1 MIEMTKEEL
10 TQATKEYGK
19 KHIAHR
25 MANVLLALSEQKP
38 SAFVMKDDLADPAIV
53 STPAYLDIEDAEQ
66 KTIGDIVALY
76 ADPFPVIG
84 DTTAL
89 VDDILNI
96 LALLETGDWS
106 EHCTKTELG
115 GRLERDITRLIGDA
129 QEATVTSYELIA
141 EAWRLMDGQDP
152 KTSDWHSKASKYLN
166 SNRVEKVDD
175 VKPKPVDHGFR
186 DNCEC
191 SSCQT
196 TARICSEFTDKS
208 SLIYEVNVGG
218 NTWVECTRAAYVR
231 AKDKGELTRVVT
243 HHPNNELK
251 DHQIRELVNE
261 LRDIAVTY
269 HGTQQ
274 LREKIARAV
283 NNSLKGG
290 ESQPKRIRITH
301 IGENGT
307 EIPQFSVGDIFDVH
321 GEEFG
326 EPHITMPSGH
336 VYWLR
341 AMEKYGDKWEVL

>member
-1 MIEMTKEEL
+1 MTHKSAAGELQKEVEN
-10 TQATKEYGK
+10 TT
-19 KHIAHR
+19 
-25 MANVLLALSEQKP
+25 VLL
-38 SAFVMKDDLADPAIV
+38 
-53 STPAYLDIEDAEQ
+53 
-66 KTIGDIVALY
+66 
-76 ADPFPVIG
+76 
-84 DTTAL
+84 
-89 VDDILNI
+89 DDILNI
-96 LALLETGDWS
+96 LALLEAGDWS

-115 GRLERDITRLIGDA
+115 GRLEREITRLIGDA

-141 EAWRLMDGQDP
+141 EAWHLMDGQDP

-196 TARICSEFTDKS
+196 TARICSELTDKS

-261 LRDIAVTY
+261 LRDIAVQY

-290 ESQPKRIRITH
+290 QFQPKRIRITH
-301 IGENGT
+301 IGENGV

>member
-1 MIEMTKEEL
+1 MNKAELFQKISALATECHAIASELDVGDERTEMFEIYSVLRNLCRRGYATQVGRITNPLL
-10 TQATKEYGK
+10 TSFGDDDSNEDEVDNTT
-19 KHIAHR
+19 
-25 MANVLLALSEQKP
+25 VLL
-38 SAFVMKDDLADPAIV
+38 
-53 STPAYLDIEDAEQ
+53 
-66 KTIGDIVALY
+66 
-76 ADPFPVIG
+76 
-84 DTTAL
+84 
-89 VDDILNI
+89 DDIISI
-96 LALLETGDWS
+96 LALLEAGDWS

-115 GRLERDITRLIGDA
+115 GRLEREITRLIDDA

-166 SNRVEKVDD
+166 SDRVEKVDD

-196 TARICSEFTDKS
+196 TARICSELTDKS

-261 LRDIAVTY
+261 LLDIAVQY

-290 ESQPKRIRITH
+290 QFQPKRIRITH
-301 IGENGT
+301 IGENGV
-307 EIPQFSVGDIFDVH
+307 EIPQFSVGDIFDVY

>member
-1 MIEMTKEEL
+1 MMHKSVAGEFQKEVDN
-10 TQATKEYGK
+10 TTD
-19 KHIAHR
+19 
-25 MANVLLALSEQKP
+25 LL
-38 SAFVMKDDLADPAIV
+38 
-53 STPAYLDIEDAEQ
+53 
-66 KTIGDIVALY
+66 
-76 ADPFPVIG
+76 
-84 DTTAL
+84 
-89 VDDILNI
+89 DDILSI
-96 LALLETGDWS
+96 LALLEAGDWS

-115 GRLERDITRLIGDA
+115 GRLEREITRLIGDA

-196 TARICSEFTDKS
+196 TARICSELTDKS

-290 ESQPKRIRITH
+290 QSQPKRIRITH

>member
-1 MIEMTKEEL
+1 MTTITKEF
-10 TQATKEYGK
+10 TKEQLIEQAKKNIEVLRGAVERVPGASDAAVIHLKLAEITLASLEAEPVAYIFKHPAGK
-19 KHIAHR
+19 LFWALTDESNKEQADVIPVYAAPPVPVVPEEKP
-25 MANVLLALSEQKP
+25 MPNALS
-38 SAFVMKDDLADPAIV
+38 M
-53 STPAYLDIEDAEQ
+53 
-66 KTIGDIVALY
+66 
-76 ADPFPVIG
+76 
-84 DTTAL
+84 
-89 VDDILNI
+89 
-96 LALLETGDWS
+96 
-106 EHCTKTELG
+106 
-115 GRLERDITRLIGDA
+115 LEREITQLIGDA
-129 QEATVTSYELIA
+129 QEATVTGYELIA

-196 TARICSEFTDKS
+196 TARICSELTDKS

-243 HHPNNELK
+243 NHPNNELK

-261 LRDIAVTY
+261 LRDIAVQY

-290 ESQPKRIRITH
+290 QFQPKRIRITH
-301 IGENGT
+301 IGDNGV

-321 GEEFG
+321 GEEFC
-326 EPHITMPSGH
+326 ELHITMPSGH

>member
-1 MIEMTKEEL
+1 MMHKSVAGEFQKEVDN
-10 TQATKEYGK
+10 TT
-19 KHIAHR
+19 
-25 MANVLLALSEQKP
+25 VLL
-38 SAFVMKDDLADPAIV
+38 
-53 STPAYLDIEDAEQ
+53 
-66 KTIGDIVALY
+66 
-76 ADPFPVIG
+76 
-84 DTTAL
+84 
-89 VDDILNI
+89 DDILSI

-115 GRLERDITRLIGDA
+115 GRLEREITRLIGDA

-196 TARICSEFTDKS
+196 TARICSELTDKS

-218 NTWVECTRAAYVR
+218 NTWGECTRAAYVR
-231 AKDKGELTRVVT
+231 AKDNGELTRVVT
-243 HHPNNELK
+243 NHPNNELK

-290 ESQPKRIRITH
+290 QSQPKRIRITH

-307 EIPQFSVGDIFDVH
+307 EIPNFLLGTSL
-321 GEEFG
+321 
-326 EPHITMPSGH
+326 M
-336 VYWLR
+336 Y
-341 AMEKYGDKWEVL
+341 MEKSLASLTSLCLVAMFIG

>member
-1 MIEMTKEEL
+1 MSTFTDKEMIKEIKERIGSLDVRDNIERRAYEIALESMEAEPVAYIFKHPAGKLFWAL
-10 TQATKEYGK
+10 TDESNKEQPDVIPVYAAPPVPVVPEEK
-19 KHIAHR
+19 P
-25 MANVLLALSEQKP
+25 MPNALS
-38 SAFVMKDDLADPAIV
+38 M
-53 STPAYLDIEDAEQ
+53 
-66 KTIGDIVALY
+66 
-76 ADPFPVIG
+76 
-84 DTTAL
+84 
-89 VDDILNI
+89 
-96 LALLETGDWS
+96 
-106 EHCTKTELG
+106 
-115 GRLERDITRLIGDA
+115 LEREITQLIGDA
-129 QEATVTSYELIA
+129 QEATVTGYELIA

-166 SNRVEKVDD
+166 SNIVEKVDD

-196 TARICSEFTDKS
+196 TARICSELTDKS

-231 AKDKGELTRVVT
+231 AKDKGELTRVVA

-261 LRDIAVTY
+261 LRDIAVQY

-290 ESQPKRIRITH
+290 QFQPKRIRITH

>member
-1 MIEMTKEEL
+1 MNKAELFQKISALATECHAIASELDVGDERTEMFEIYSVLRNLCRRGYATQVGRITNPLL
-10 TQATKEYGK
+10 TSFGDDDSNEDEVDNTT
-19 KHIAHR
+19 
-25 MANVLLALSEQKP
+25 VLL
-38 SAFVMKDDLADPAIV
+38 
-53 STPAYLDIEDAEQ
+53 
-66 KTIGDIVALY
+66 
-76 ADPFPVIG
+76 
-84 DTTAL
+84 
-89 VDDILNI
+89 DDIISI
-96 LALLETGDWS
+96 LALLEAGDWS

-115 GRLERDITRLIGDA
+115 GRLEREITRLIDDA

-166 SNRVEKVDD
+166 SDRVEKVDD

-196 TARICSEFTDKS
+196 TARICSELTDKS

-251 DHQIRELVNE
+251 EHQIRELVNE
-261 LRDIAVTY
+261 LRDIAVQY

-290 ESQPKRIRITH
+290 QFQPKRIRITH
-301 IGENGT
+301 IGENGV
-307 EIPQFSVGDIFDVH
+307 EIPQFSVGDIFDVY

>member
-1 MIEMTKEEL
+1 MMHKSVAGEFQKEVDN
-10 TQATKEYGK
+10 TT
-19 KHIAHR
+19 
-25 MANVLLALSEQKP
+25 VLL
-38 SAFVMKDDLADPAIV
+38 
-53 STPAYLDIEDAEQ
+53 
-66 KTIGDIVALY
+66 
-76 ADPFPVIG
+76 
-84 DTTAL
+84 
-89 VDDILNI
+89 DDILSI
-96 LALLETGDWS
+96 LALLEAGDWS

-115 GRLERDITRLIGDA
+115 GRLEREITRLIGDA

-191 SSCQT
+191 PSCQT
-196 TARICSEFTDKS
+196 TARICSELTDKS

-243 HHPNNELK
+243 HHSNNELK

-261 LRDIAVTY
+261 LRDIAVQY

-301 IGENGT
+301 IGENGV